1 MSAKSLSIDPQ
12 DLPSSPQDVADW
24 YVQKAVSDPL
34 QEAILSLKDKRICI
48 LGGCGQVGSHIVAK
62 LYEFGFSADQ
72 IVLNDDLRL
81 GKLDNLPPA
90 LRDRVDTRSHL
101 EFAQSLPPDI
111 HIAIFVGGR
120 SSAPHFRNLQDV
132 MEEIKTWESVLE
144 WCVRQNVRLIFATT
158 SSLCKTR
165 PSLETQKTWPGSLY
179 ELAKAMMEDM
189 AIQQALCND
198 LKVQICRFFSVYG
211 VTEQHKGEVGNLF
224 TQILWHAISREPFE
238 VWEQSG
244 RFRAGEQT
252 RDIIFA
258 PEVSRAVLY
267 LLKLPDPKPE
277 LEDISALT
285 YNIGQGDPISVS
297 KMIDRVGKLLPEG
310 LQPIVQSVEMPSH
323 FKNYVVHTW
332 GNPQKILH
340 AGFKPLFADHGENLT
355 FILHAL
361 VAKRDWYWSILGEV
375 RERMT
380 LQRLSSPKA

>member
-1 MSAKSLSIDPQ
+1 MSANILSIDPQ

-24 YVQKAVSDPL
+24 YVQKTLSDPL
-34 QEAILSLKDKRICI
+34 REAIFSLKDKRICI
-48 LGGCGQVGSHIVAK
+48 LGGCGQVGSHIAAK
-62 LYEFGFSADQ
+62 LYEFGFSANQ
-72 IVLNDDLRL
+72 IVINDDLRL
-81 GKLDNLPPA
+81 GQLDNLPPV

-101 EFAQSLPPDI
+101 EFAQNPPPDI
-111 HIAIFVGGR
+111 QIAIFVGGR
-120 SSAPHFRNLQDV
+120 SSAPHFRDLQDV
-132 MEEIKTWESVLE
+132 TEEIKTWECVLE

-158 SSLCKTR
+158 SSLCKIR
-165 PSLETQKTWPGSLY
+165 PSLETQMTWPGSLY
-179 ELAKAMMEDM
+179 ELAKAMMEQM
-189 AIQQALCND
+189 AIQQALCNG
-198 LKVQICRFFSVYG
+198 LTMQICRFFSVYG

-224 TQILWHAISREPFE
+224 TQILWHAIAREPFE
-238 VWEQSG
+238 VWEQTG

-297 KMIDRVGKLLPEG
+297 EMIHRVEKLLPEG

-332 GNPQKILH
+332 GNPQKILD
-340 AGFKPLFADHGENLT
+340 AGFNPLFADHGENLT

-361 VAKRDWYWSILGEV
+361 VAQRNWYWSILAEV
-375 RERMT
+375 RARMI
-380 LQRLSSPKA
+380 LQ